1 MFLHSARRK
10 NGELRGK
17 YLTSLKLRDR
27 DAIITDDKFIFRVY
41 GYSHPPEAYVCDVEY
56 APASVFKSE
65 DPRAFRQKGKQ
76 IYYKFYSDQGLRFVR
91 EKCPQYTV
99 WYAPLKTR
107 LVGLRLNQITEIR
120 KPDKTFQ
127 KLLEKQPCDNLL
139 QALQT
144 LSNFILE
151 RAGLSETDFG
161 VFGSLLHG
169 FYHPQFSDLDLVL
182 YGGEKL
188 RRLRETLET
197 LYKERSSH
205 LRNEFENEETIRE
218 KAKQWRFVNYSP
230 KEYYWHQQRKTVYAL
245 FQDEKSGRSIKTEFE
260 PVKEWSEIH
269 SEYDS
274 RARILK
280 KGWVKAVAHITDDYE
295 ASFMPSIYGVEI
307 NRILGGVKTDDVQRI
322 LSYVE
327 EFRMQAQRD
336 EEVYVEGN
344 LEQVITPAKTFH
356 QITLTYGP
364 RYYEQVLKVT
374 KPSS

>member
-1 MFLHSARRK
+1 LSS
-10 NGELRGK
+10 
-17 YLTSLKLRDR
+17 YKLRDR
-27 DAIITDDKFIFRVY
+27 DAVLTREGLVFRVY
-41 GYSHPPEAYVCDVEY
+41 GCSHPPKAFVCDVEY

-65 DPRAFRQKGKQ
+65 DPRAFRQKEKQ

-91 EKCPQYTV
+91 EKYPQYTV
-99 WYAPLKTR
+99 WYAPLQTR
-107 LVGLRLNQITEIR
+107 LVGLHLNQIREIR

-127 KLLEKQPCDNLL
+127 ELLKKQPCDNLL
-139 QALQT
+139 QALKT
-144 LSNFILE
+144 LSNVILG
-151 RAGLSETDFG
+151 RAGLSETDLG

-205 LRNEFENEETIRE
+205 LRNEFETEEAVKE
-218 KAKQWRFVNYSP
+218 KVKSWRFVNYSP
-230 KEYYWHQQRKTVYAL
+230 KEYCWHQRRKTIYAI
-245 FQDEKSGRSIKTEFE
+245 FQDENSGRFIKTEFE

-269 SEYDS
+269 NEYDS
-274 RARILK
+274 RTRILK
-280 KGWVKAVAHITDDYE
+280 KGWVKAVARITDDCE
-295 ASFMPSIYGVEI
+295 ASFMPSIYQVEI
-307 NRILGGVKTDDVQRI
+307 NRILEGVKVDDIQRI
-322 LSYVE
+322 VSYVE
-327 EFRMQAQRD
+327 EFRMQAERD

-364 RYYEQVLKVT
+364 RYYKQVLKVT
-374 KPSS
+374 RLSS